1 MINYGLL
8 SGDVYYRRINYTPR
22 TCFIMT
28 QLEKPMSAQAKN
40 IRKRLSR
47 ILKGRDFKT
56 IEAGS
61 YVKGRDF
68 LSRKWGMML
77 AVPLGVAIIT
87 ADMKA
92 RTLENIFYEV
102 GLMQAIGKE
111 TLVIKTQVAEV
122 PSAFVRTEYVTYGKG
137 FSNNIDRFLDRVLE
151 QAEHYATMAAETK
164 GLIAIDYLR
173 RAYLI
178 TGNQRYKTM
187 AGDLSARLDEQS
199 RNLTMDFLES

>member
-1 MINYGLL
+1 MINYELL
-8 SGDVYYRRINYTPR
+8 SGDVYYRRISYMPR
-22 TCFIMT
+22 TCLVMT
-28 QLEKPMSAQAKN
+28 QLKKPIPAQV
-40 IRKRLSR
+40 
-47 ILKGRDFKT
+47 KT
-56 IEAGS
+56 IRGRLDGVLRNRGIETIDAGS
-61 YVKGRDF
+61 YVTGRDF
-68 LSRKWGMML
+68 SDKIWGMIL

-92 RTLENIFYEV
+92 RTLESIFHEV
-102 GLMQAIGKE
+102 GLMEAIGKE

-122 PSAFVRTEYVTYGKG
+122 PSDFVRTEYVTYGKG
-137 FSNNIDRFLDRVLE
+137 FSNSIDRFLDKVFE